1 MADAVALRLHL
12 SEDAPQLF
20 AVQEQVVGPFDPR
33 RHSRHLADRPHHGHG
48 RRQGDLGQFHGGQ
61 HRAQHQGDVE
71 PDSRGGIPL
80 PAQPAPA
87 SGLGF
92 RHHDGAFRDLDI
104 PPARLDEKVPDR
116 DRVVVLLP
124 GIGPVVFMDALNMQ
138 LANRGQAKCR
148 KVPQTFLDL
157 SLSLG
162 PVGRVGQIGQ
172 HAGRARG
179 VDTVALAF
187 AVREEGLF
195 VGHATLAML
204 VKQGANC
211 FNSGDVRADAEL

>member
-1 MADAVALRLHL
+1 MIDYHHAGLNEALQRGQAHARGLVD
-12 SEDAPQLF
+12 SGAK
-20 AVQEQVVGPFDPR
+20 
-33 RHSRHLADRPHHGHG
+33 RHAGI
-48 RRQGDLGQFHGGQ
+48 DL
-61 HRAQHQGDVE
+61 
-71 PDSRGGIPL
+71 
-80 PAQPAPA
+80 
-87 SGLGF
+87 
-92 RHHDGAFRDLDI
+92 HHDSAFRDLDI

-148 KVPQTFLDL
+148 KVPQTFLNL

-172 HAGRARG
+172 HAGRTRG

-195 VGHATLAML
+195 DGHATLAML
-204 VKQGANC
+204 VKEGANG
-211 FNSGDVRADAEL
+211 FNSGDIRADAEL